1 MDDFY
6 KNNEWLLL
14 FFFFLQAVKVKKN
27 PKKQTFNRDPVW
39 LTRPEKVYGLTL
51 KNGNALIPAVCHL
64 LAMHIFGRSLN
75 CANRGGWFYICV
87 SFQVKGNLTMILRA
101 EEGGVA

>member
-1 MDDFY
+1 MAFA
-6 KNNEWLLL
+6 
-14 FFFFLQAVKVKKN
+14 FFFFLTGCKSEKK
-27 PKKQTFNRDPVW
+27 KKTFNRDPMW
-39 LTRPEKVYGLTL
+39 LTRPEKVYDLTL

-87 SFQVKGNLTMILRA
+87 SFQVKGNLKMILRA